1 MVGERVFQNID
12 SSRIALL
19 ETFREFTENAVKD
32 LLLPVR
38 VQREGEKPPPRSAAV
53 YLMALPDFTS
63 AEKKAPYIIHQL
75 VTAQDKQKPGEQIK
89 AAALVRSVFA
99 VYHEDGQEGALSLLG
114 LMERLRIPLEKSVV
128 IGKRFVLDLEKG
140 PEILIYPDNKPPYY
154 VGEMITNWQI
164 PAVER
169 EYRHA

>member
-1 MVGERVFQNID
+1 
-12 SSRIALL
+12 
-19 ETFREFTENAVKD
+19 
-32 LLLPVR
+32 
-38 VQREGEKPPPRSAAV
+38 
-53 YLMALPDFTS
+53 MALPDFTS

>member
-1 MVGERVFQNID
+1 MVQNID
-12 SSRIALL
+12 SSRVELL
-19 ETFREFTENAVKD
+19 QTLKTFTENAVKD

-38 VQREGEKPPPRSAAV
+38 IQREGEKPPPRPASV

-75 VTAQDKQKPGEQIK
+75 VTAREWQKPGETVK
-89 AAALVRSVFA
+89 AAALVRSIFA
-99 VYHEDGQEGALSLLG
+99 VYNDDAQEGGLALLG
-114 LMERLRIPLEKSVV
+114 IMERLRIPLEKSVI
-128 IGKRFVLDLEKG
+128 IGKRFVLDLDKG
-140 PEILIYPDNKPPYY
+140 PESLIYPDNKPPYY